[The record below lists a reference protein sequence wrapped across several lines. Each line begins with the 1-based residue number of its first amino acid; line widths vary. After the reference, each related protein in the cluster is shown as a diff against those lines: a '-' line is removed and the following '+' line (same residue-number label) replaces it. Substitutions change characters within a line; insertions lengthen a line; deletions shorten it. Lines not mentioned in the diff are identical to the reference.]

1 MQNRQ
6 DDGSQSNP
14 SEDQLNPIER
24 KAKVMSDV
32 KARKPV
38 KKFFKRKSKKKDKS
52 LGKKKKSIAQYLL
65 KQKADSAMFM

>member
-1 MQNRQ
+1 
-6 DDGSQSNP
+6 
-14 SEDQLNPIER
+14 
-24 KAKVMSDV
+24 MSDM